1 MQKLSPHFFGSVIQ
15 KVALWNV
22 YVGVREYYTAFN
34 RDEKKIN
41 NKLQLDITIYK
52 FIIKKEQ
59 FKMQN

>member
-1 MQKLSPHFFGSVIQ
+1 MCMS
-15 KVALWNV
+15 A
-22 YVGVREYYTAFN
+22 YVNIHTAFN